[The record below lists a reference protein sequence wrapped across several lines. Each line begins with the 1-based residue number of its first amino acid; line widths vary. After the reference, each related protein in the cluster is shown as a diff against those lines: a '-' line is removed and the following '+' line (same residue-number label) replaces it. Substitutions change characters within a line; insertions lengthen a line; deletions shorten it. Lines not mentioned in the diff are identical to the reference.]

1 MPGPEIDK
9 LVVLARGLGTRMR
22 RADDAAALDRRQAA
36 AADAGIKALIPL
48 DGQKPGKGAG
58 DFFRRAGRFSITSFR
73 RRPRRASAA
82 YAW

>member
-22 RADDAAALDRRQAA
+22 RADDAAALDPCQAA

-48 DGQKPGKGAG
+48 DEGTEKVSGTFLRP
-58 DFFRRAGRFSITSFR
+58 AGRFSIMSSR
-73 RRPRRASAA
+73 LRPRRDCAA
-82 YAW
+82 YVW